1 MIKKALSIILAVM
14 VIAASGC
21 NNSGGTAQATTTAA
35 VAPSEAWEYEMYI
48 EDLDYFMDKYFQNY
62 FSAKNAMAI
71 MDAVSLKDYLENALE
86 ALAELKKV
94 IYPPNLEEVH
104 SEFLY
109 NVGLAEELMECNQK
123 ISDYIARAD
132 SLTDEDY
139 GELEVIY
146 AEVEDILAKIDEGGG
161 ILTAWFNAQKAA
173 YSYLLNGEYKAYSA
187 ELESLWDT
195 YVTEMNLFTE
205 VFFNGAEGDAVTISN
220 DCLSLLSRI
229 EDIEAPEQLKTY
241 HDDII
246 KAIQTERNLYQTIIS
261 LVELNNEYRG
271 IAFEDRP
278 ADVQKL
284 TKEYSETID
293 AFYNEDNTEYYALYD
308 AVCAALDFAESQ
320 AGQ

>member
-1 MIKKALSIILAVM
+1 MLKKILSAILAAM

-21 NNSGGTAQATTTAA
+21 NGGGTAQTTTAA
-35 VAPSEAWEYEMYI
+35 AAAPSEAWEYEMYI

-62 FSAKNAMAI
+62 FPAKNAMAI

-94 IYPPNLEEVH
+94 IYPPNLEEIH
-104 SEFLY
+104 SDFLY
-109 NVGLAEELMECNQK
+109 SVDLAEELMECNLK

-146 AEVEDILAKIDEGGG
+146 AEVEDILDKMDEGNG
-161 ILTAWFNAQKAA
+161 ILNAWFGAQKAA
-173 YSYLLNGEYKAYSA
+173 YSYLPNGEYKAYSA

-195 YVTEMNLFTE
+195 YVTEINLFTE
-205 VFFNGAEGDAVTISN
+205 VFFNGAEGDAITLSN

-229 EDIEAPEQLKTY
+229 EDIEAPEQLKIY
-241 HDDII
+241 HDDVL
-246 KAIQTERNLYQTIIS
+246 KAIQTERNLYQTVIS
-261 LVELNNEYRG
+261 LVQLNSEYRE

-278 ADVQKL
+278 ADVQEQ

-293 AFYNEDNTEYYALYD
+293 AYYNEENTEYYALYD
-308 AVCAALDFAESQ
+308 AVCAALDFADTQ

>member
-1 MIKKALSIILAVM
+1 MTKKILSAILAAA
-14 VIAASGC
+14 VIALSGC
-21 NNSGGTAQATTTAA
+21 NSSGTAQTTTTAA

-62 FSAKNAMAI
+62 FPAKNAMAI

-94 IYPPNLEEVH
+94 IYPPNLEEIH
-104 SEFLY
+104 SDFLY
-109 NVGLAEELMECNQK
+109 SVDLAEELMECNLK

-139 GELEVIY
+139 GELEVIN
-146 AEVEDILAKIDEGGG
+146 AEAEDILAEMDEGNG
-161 ILTAWFNAQKAA
+161 ILNAWFNAQKAA
-173 YSYLLNGEYKAYSA
+173 YSYLPNGEYKAYSA

-195 YVTEMNLFTE
+195 YVTEINLFTE
-205 VFFNGAEGDAVTISN
+205 VFFNGAEGDAITLSN

-229 EDIEAPEQLKTY
+229 EDIEAPEQLKIY
-241 HDDII
+241 HDDVL
-246 KAIQTERNLYQTIIS
+246 KAIQTERNLYQTVIS
-261 LVELNNEYRG
+261 LVQLNSEYRE
-271 IAFEDRP
+271 ITFEDRP
-278 ADVQKL
+278 ADVQEQ

-293 AFYNEDNTEYYALYD
+293 AYYREENTEYYALYD
-308 AVCAALDFAESQ
+308 AVCAALDFADAQ